1 MKKPLYS
8 LTLITTMLSASLLAT
23 QVVAQGYE
31 IPPIH
36 HRIFD
41 AVLNH
46 QTAPMT
52 SEHAMRAVNLRK
64 Y

>member
-1 MKKPLYS
+1 
-8 LTLITTMLSASLLAT
+8 MLSASLLAT